1 MEMKKR
7 ICLFSLYHPE
17 GKVAGYVLH
26 LLAELATVSE
36 RIIFISNGPLDVQGR
51 KAVSR
56 YTEEIIERQNTGFDG
71 GAYKEVLLSYLHRDL
86 SAYDELILCNDTFW
100 GPFLPLKTIFEE
112 MEARI
117 CDLWGFSYHDN
128 GYDALL
134 GSYFLVFHKNIIS
147 NKRIYQY
154 FEAAVDETTTYL
166 PPINVTFESGFFDFL
181 TRACQ
186 YSYLAYTDI
195 HNINIYDD
203 PYHAMILGGLPLC
216 KRRAV
221 RQNYNRNSI
230 LAILS
235 HVKYHMPYDV
245 CLMLDDLR
253 ESFQIVIREEDL
265 RGSMRPNSEKVR
277 YWYYTDAT
285 PLEIVSFIATSNR
298 LYIWGAGVVG
308 GRVYWRYARGNPKF
322 QGFLVTKSM
331 QEATFLRQP
340 IYRYDTCN
348 LKGCHIIVG
357 LNQENTEEVRRLLGN
372 RPNTLYLFEAKNS
385 R

>member
-7 ICLFSLYHPE
+7 ICLFSLYHPK

-36 RIIFISNGPLDVQGR
+36 RIIFISNGSLDVQGR
-51 KAVSR
+51 KAVGR

-86 SAYDELILCNDTFW
+86 SDYDELILCNDTFW

-112 MEARI
+112 MEVRT

-147 NKRIYQY
+147 DKRIYQY
-154 FEAAVDETTTYL
+154 FEVMADETTTYL
-166 PPINVTFESGFFDFL
+166 PLINVTFESGLFDFL
-181 TRACQ
+181 TRTCK

-195 HNINIYDD
+195 RNINIYED

-221 RQNYNRNSI
+221 RQNYNRSSI

-235 HVKYHMPYDV
+235 HVKYHTPYDV
-245 CLMLDDLR
+245 CLIIDDLR
-253 ESFQIVIREEDL
+253 ESFQILIREEEL
-265 RGSMRPNSEKVR
+265 RDSMRPNSEKIR
-277 YWYYTDAT
+277 YWYYTDVT
-285 PLEIVSFIATSNR
+285 SLEIASFIAISNR

-308 GRVYWRYARGNPKF
+308 GRIYWRYARGNPKF
-322 QGFLVTKSM
+322 QGFLVTKPM
-331 QEATFLRQP
+331 QEATFLGQS
-340 IYRYDTCN
+340 IYCYDACN
-348 LKGCHIIVG
+348 LKGCHIIIG
-357 LNQENTEEVRRLLGN
+357 LNQKNTEEVRKLLGN
-372 RPNTLYLFEAKNS
+372 RRNTLYLFESNTNG
-385 R
+385 